1 MIIPPSSLSV
11 LGNCGGLWLVLDFWG
26 KSIWHYWKFSVTVV
40 INTSSYFVWKKFGG
54 RDAKIFLALY
64 SKGERYIFKGTQIIH
79 ALGYKFPP
87 SRAPA
92 ISKKDS
98 IGTCTGSGGALSYV
112 SPVGM
117 VAWPA
122 YPSPVAWTDI

>member
-1 MIIPPSSLSV
+1 ML
-11 LGNCGGLWLVLDFWG
+11 
-26 KSIWHYWKFSVTVV
+26 KF
-40 INTSSYFVWKKFGG
+40 
-54 RDAKIFLALY
+54 FLPY
-64 SKGERYIFKGTQIIH
+64 IVKEKDNIFKGTQIIH

-87 SRAPA
+87 SRATA